1 MNIHEILS
9 MKLFAI
15 ILGHFQGI
23 IPYNNLVCVG
33 QEIALELAD
42 TQKCLDTFICTK
54 RGKNFFFSFVEIGR
68 AHV

>member
-1 MNIHEILS
+1 MNIHETLS

-33 QEIALELAD
+33 RGTALELAD
-42 TQKCLDTFICTK
+42 TQKCIDTFVCPK
-54 RGKNFFFSFVEIGR
+54 REKKKRKKLFCCYEMS
-68 AHV
+68 